1 MRHYASA
8 MYAVVVCPSV
18 CLSVCHKLVMCG
30 KWWDESS
37 GILARRLLHLSYTV
51 FLKILVPP
59 STSSWNFVTNTGHR
73 KFHHGKSIVLSTKL
87 TDGQTCQPHLQQLL
101 LMRHNVFGSV
111 TNCTPWRVQDLP
123 TSRAWHCNSCS
134 RRVRT
139 WHTTYTFVPSLAGS
153 VQLPKRQCK
162 IQKDTKD
169 GKGIR
174 RTVKDVKGTSETNI
188 LTFCS
193 MTTVLH

>member
-1 MRHYASA
+1 M
-8 MYAVVVCPSV
+8 CPSV
-18 CLSVCHKLVMCG
+18 CLSQAGYVWKMMG
-30 KWWDESS
+30 RIKWDFGTE
-37 GILARRLLHLSYTV
+37 ALLHISYTV
-51 FLKILVPP
+51 FLKIWVPP

-73 KFHHGKSIVLSTKL
+73 KFHYGKSIVLSTKL
-87 TDGQTCQPHLQQLL
+87 TDGQTCQPHLRQLL

-123 TSRAWHCNSCS
+123 TSKAWHCNSCS
-134 RRVRT
+134 RCVRT

-153 VQLPKRQCK
+153 VQLPKRQRK

-174 RTVKDVKGTSETNI
+174 RTAKDVKGTSETNI